1 MVTTNIEKYNMDAN
15 QFQNITNSVVQRIN
29 NLNNEVS
36 HKECRDLEDKEI
48 ELRVLN
54 DLFSSL
60 RKTTNFY
67 NNKK

>member
-15 QFQNITNSVVQRIN
+15 QFQNITNSVFQIIN

-36 HKECRDLEDKEI
+36 HKECRDLEEKEK
-48 ELRVLN
+48 ELKVLN

>member
-1 MVTTNIEKYNMDAN
+1 MDAN
-15 QFQNITNSVVQRIN
+15 QFQTITNTVVQRIN

-36 HKECRDLEDKEI
+36 HKACKDLEDKEK
-48 ELRVLN
+48 ELKVLN

-67 NNKK
+67 NTKK

>member
-36 HKECRDLEDKEI
+36 HKECRDLEEKEK
-48 ELRVLN
+48 ELKVLN